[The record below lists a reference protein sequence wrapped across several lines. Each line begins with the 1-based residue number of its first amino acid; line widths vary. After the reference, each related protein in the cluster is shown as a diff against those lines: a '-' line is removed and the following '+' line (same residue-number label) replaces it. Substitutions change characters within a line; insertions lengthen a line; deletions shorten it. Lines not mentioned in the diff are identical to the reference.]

1 MELDYALPLVKKNN
15 IKSPKRKI
23 CFVSK
28 IIILQFRGIK
38 DTDKSTKDLKI
49 CQINLLYRSC
59 ERLKWFHD
67 VK

>member
-15 IKSPKRKI
+15 IKSRN
-23 CFVSK
+23 
-28 IIILQFRGIK
+28 LQFRGIN